1 MDKKLLAKILII
13 GIPTYTVAL
22 TTNAMVYTMPTLAI
36 TTLLATSLY
45 KDSQEVENRIDED
58 GDGDGDDGD
67 DGEDGST
74 LGGDG

>member
-1 MDKKLLAKILII
+1 MHPSCILVLEFIEHPAI
-13 GIPTYTVAL
+13 THTPF
-22 TTNAMVYTMPTLAI
+22 AI

>member
-1 MDKKLLAKILII
+1 MNNLTKKVLIVA
-13 GIPTYTVAL
+13 IPTYL
-22 TTNAMVYTMPTLAI
+22 TAFLTEAMVYTMPTLAI

-67 DGEDGST
+67 DGEDGSII
-74 LGGDG
+74 GGDG